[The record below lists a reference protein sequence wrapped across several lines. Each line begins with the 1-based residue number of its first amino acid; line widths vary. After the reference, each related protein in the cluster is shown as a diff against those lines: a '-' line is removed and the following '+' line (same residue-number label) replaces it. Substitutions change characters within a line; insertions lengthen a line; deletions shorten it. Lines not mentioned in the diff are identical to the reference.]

1 MSDPRTERL
10 ATVLVQYSAA
20 LRPGDRVLIEAETAA
35 EALVRALFER
45 ALQAG
50 AHPHLALSLA
60 GQDTYS
66 GIDDAFL
73 RLASDEQLDYPPTFY
88 ETAYREFES
97 RIRIYSSSNTNLMHA
112 DPARMGQS
120 PASIV
125 AATQMG
131 GGRRVLGDDNFPTI
145 GHATTPTCPGRIRGL
160 RLRRLPVGGDDP
172 VAYWKR

>member
-35 EALVRALFER
+35 EPLVRALFER

-60 GQDTYS
+60 GQDTFS

-73 RLASDEQLDYPPTFY
+73 RLASDDQIDFPPPFFL
-88 ETAYREFES
+88 TAYPD
-97 RIRIYSSSNTNLMHA
+97 I
-112 DPARMGQS
+112 QS
-120 PASIV
+120 AI
-125 AATQMG
+125 
-131 GGRRVLGDDNFPTI
+131 
-145 GHATTPTCPGRIRGL
+145 
-160 RLRRLPVGGDDP
+160 
-172 VAYWKR
+172 